1 MVSITER
8 AVTIYDSLQE
18 EASTGLTS
26 HETADGQKLLRWL
39 ADEAAAAGVSFDATK
54 MEDTVNAKQHTT
66 TAQRVSIF
74 LSQALPSPAGK

>member
-8 AVTIYDSLQE
+8 AVTIYYSLQE

-54 MEDTVNAKQHTT
+54 WKIRSTPSNTPR
-66 TAQRVSIF
+66 QRN
-74 LSQALPSPAGK
+74 G